1 MQSVGKGRVDKKT
14 FSHTWRFLRGNKLYS
29 RARGFCCVTSAEETD
44 KDRVY
49 LGRGESVVGIL
60 TCTFGAIAIPL
71 LLVACCSTRIRLSA
85 GDLAAARGRRR
96 RRELWLGISLGGGVL
111 KKIQFSRFNYCGTK
125 CTLYV
130 FEKCRH
136 SFASVMH
143 SLLRNA
149 IRRHSYALTL
159 ACPFFL
165 VLWVGGVSPCRTP
178 EDSATLFSRWC
189 AILTSGRVGG
199 D

>member
-85 GDLAAARGRRR
+85 GDLAEARGRRR
-96 RRELWLGISLGGGVL
+96 RRRELWRGISLGGVL
-111 KKIQFSRFNYCGTK
+111 EKFNFLVLIIAEQNACA
-125 CTLYV
+125 

-136 SFASVMH
+136 SFASCSH
-143 SLLRNA
+143 
-149 IRRHSYALTL
+149 AL
-159 ACPFFL
+159 
-165 VLWVGGVSPCRTP
+165 S
-178 EDSATLFSRWC
+178 
-189 AILTSGRVGG
+189 TSK
-199 D
+199 